1 MRTLSG
7 PALYCVAVFFITA
20 ACAGSGVPAGSR
32 SSTGDA
38 SPTAP
43 KRITAAI
50 MEEPRGVNRTVNLDA
65 GAGTDAVEDL
75 LHAGLANV
83 DDGSHL
89 RPQLAE
95 ALPTIENGQWRVQPD
110 GKMETTWR
118 LNPRAAWHDGAP
130 FTADDLLFTGR
141 VGQDSELPIRRLPVF
156 EAIEAIETLDPHT
169 ITVRWNR
176 PFIYADTLFTRTV
189 APPMPKHLLEKA
201 YLGDKATFA
210 QLPYWNEEFVGAG
223 PYKLRQWVRD
233 SHLILDANDQYILG
247 RPAIDEIEIRIVG
260 DQNALAG
267 AILAGSV
274 ELTLG
279 RSLTLDPAVQVR
291 NQWASGKMEIGLDN
305 WFVMYPQLLG
315 PTPEVVGDLSFR
327 RALLHAIDRQQ
338 MTDVLQAGL
347 APVAHTRIAPGQPEY
362 PAVER
367 AVVRY
372 EYDPALAAQM
382 IEGLGYA
389 RGSDGFL
396 SRAGSRLS
404 VQIRTGDNDDLSQK
418 AMFSIADAWKR
429 IGVDTEAFLVP
440 RQLDE
445 PEFAATF
452 PAFRIVR
459 QPNDPSSLEDF
470 RGSQAPVPENRFR
483 GRNRPRYINA
493 EFDASLDRYFS
504 TMSLERRTQILA
516 EIERHISDRLVM
528 MGLFYNTEPVLI
540 GNRLL
545 SVTARGS
552 GSTHAW
558 NAERWSV
565 RAGR

>member
-1 MRTLSG
+1 MRAVAR
-7 PALYCVAVFFITA
+7 PALYFLTVFLINA
-20 ACAGSGVPAGSR
+20 ACAGSGVPAGSGLSANDVAR
-32 SSTGDA
+32 AG
-38 SPTAP
+38 P

-50 MEEPRGVNRTVNLDA
+50 MEEPRGVNRTINLDA

-83 DDGSHL
+83 DDRS
-89 RPQLAE
+89 RPRAQLAE
-95 ALPTIENGQWRVQPD
+95 ALPTMENGQWRVLPN
-110 GKMETTWR
+110 GRMETTWR
-118 LNPRAAWHDGAP
+118 LNSRAVWHDGTP
-130 FTADDLLFTGR
+130 FTSDDLVFTGQ
-141 VGQDSELPIRRLPVF
+141 VGRDSELPIRRLPVF
-156 EAIEAIETLDPHT
+156 EAIDAIDASDPHT
-169 ITVRWNR
+169 VTVRWNR

-189 APPMPKHLLEKA
+189 APPMPKHLLEKM
-201 YLGDKATFA
+201 YVGDKAAFA

-233 SHLILDANDQYILG
+233 SHIILEANDRYVLG
-247 RPAIDEIEIRIVG
+247 RPSIDEIEIRIVG

-267 AILAGSV
+267 AILAGAV

-279 RSLTLDPAVQVR
+279 RSLTLDPAIQVR
-291 NQWASGKMEIGLDN
+291 NQWQEGKMEVGLDN
-305 WFVMYPQLLG
+305 WFVMYPQLLT
-315 PTPEVVGDLSFR
+315 PSPEVVGDLDFR

-338 MTDVLQAGL
+338 ITDVLQAGL
-347 APVAHTRIAPGQPEY
+347 APVAHTRIAPGQSES

-372 EYDPALAAQM
+372 EYDPAKAIQM

-389 RGSDGFL
+389 RGPDGFFF
-396 SRAGSRLS
+396 RAGARLS

-429 IGVDTEAFLVP
+429 IGVDTETFLVP

-452 PAFRIVR
+452 PALRIVR
-459 QPNDPSSLEDF
+459 QPNDPASLEDF
-470 RGSQAPVPENRFR
+470 RGSQAPTPENRFR
-483 GRNRPRYINA
+483 GRNRPRYLNA
-493 EFDASLDRYFS
+493 EFDALLDRYFA
-504 TMSLERRTQILA
+504 TLSLDQRTQTLA
-516 EIERHISDRLVM
+516 EIERHISDRLIM
-528 MGLFYNTEPVLI
+528 MGLFYNTEPILI

-545 SVTARGS
+545 NVTARGS

-558 NAERWSV
+558 NAEEWNLR
-565 RAGR
+565 